1 MNQRILPV
9 CIFLFLLFSVS
20 GPCLFAQD
28 EEVPGI
34 GQPAGE
40 VFDAELRIGLSSGL
54 TKNFHNGD
62 AYRLIDDPSCPVF
75 NDFDPLWGVSAGLTG
90 TYKFSRYTGVTAHL
104 LYSTHPG
111 RGRSELPNAQV
122 LLPSQDP
129 NEASII
135 VEQTVRAQT
144 DIAYNLYQL
153 GVMGTMDVVSTQYV
167 RAGIAVGGSVAYVD
181 EARHTIE
188 QQLVEPE
195 NARFINPESYPE
207 REKGRV
213 LVFADDEPIP
223 DASSFRASLRAGTY
237 VDFRLFNFLHITPGV
252 YFDYGLTSVVE
263 DSDWTLNV
271 LMYQMDLTVEL

>member
-9 CIFLFLLFSVS
+9 RTFLFLLFSVA
-20 GPCLFAQD
+20 GPCLLAQD
-28 EEVPGI
+28 N
-34 GQPAGE
+34 GQSDADLSAGE
-40 VFDAELRIGLSSGL
+40 VFDTELRIGLSSGL
-54 TKNFHNGD
+54 TRNFHDGD

-75 NDFDPLWGVSAGLTG
+75 NELDPLWGMSAGLTG
-90 TYKFSRYTGVTAHL
+90 AYKFSRYAGVTAHL

-122 LLPSQDP
+122 LLPGSDP
-129 NEASII
+129 SEDP
-135 VEQTVRAQT
+135 VVVTQTVRAQT
-144 DIAYNLYQL
+144 DIVYNLYQL

-181 EARHTIE
+181 EARQTIKQE
-188 QQLVEPE
+188 LVEPE

-207 REKGRV
+207 REGGRV
-213 LVFADDEPIP
+213 LVFADDAPIP
-223 DASSFRASLRAGTY
+223 GVSSFRASLRAGSY

-263 DSDWTLNV
+263 DRDWTLNF